1 MNHDPLEVLSAFIDG
16 EESDPHALA
25 QALCEPG
32 AREILRDFAL
42 LRAEVLSDDG
52 RPDAGFYATMERRL
66 GNRGRLRQWWATP
79 LRVPIPVVVAAGVA
93 LLVVGLWAG
102 ADRIRESLEHLERPP
117 RADRVVRFVPDVS
130 WHEE

>member
-16 EESDPHALA
+16 EESDPRALA
-25 QALCEPG
+25 EALCEPG
-32 AREILRDFAL
+32 AREVLRDFAL
-42 LRAEVLSDDG
+42 LRAEVQGDDD
-52 RPDAGFYATMERRL
+52 RPDADFYAAMERRL

-79 LRVPIPVVVAAGVA
+79 LRVPVPVAVAASVA

-102 ADRIRESLEHLERPP
+102 AGRILESLEQFEGPP
-117 RADRVVRFVPDVS
+117 DADRVVRFVPDVS